1 MSDFMFGG
9 SALTL
14 DISAVNATGGSVQRG
29 DILQISLLNADAPDT
44 HKAVVPVLSNTG
56 VSQLAPMGVVVAPE
70 GLEIADGDGIIL
82 RMLGRCDVLGKV
94 STTYSADDVVQP
106 ENGKTALNGT
116 KLTLG
121 TNAYQQELAGGRLRG
136 VVLKTKATAAS
147 GRTLV
152 DCFVSGLP

>member
-14 DISAVNATGGSVQRG
+14 DISAENASGGTVQKG
-29 DILQISLLNADAPDT
+29 DILQISLLNSDGPDGR
-44 HKAVVPVLSNTG
+44 KAVKPVLSNGG
-56 VSQLAPMGVVVAPE
+56 VSQLAPMGVVIAPE
-70 GLEIADGDGIIL
+70 GLEIGTGDSVIL

-94 STTYSADDVVQP
+94 SVTYTQDEVVVPDNGQTYLSAS
-106 ENGKTALNGT
+106 

-136 VVLKTKATAAS
+136 VVLTTKAAAAT
-147 GRTLV
+147 GRTLI